1 MVINK
6 KNSLVSIRPV
16 LSPLTIVYLGL
27 ILWRDFF
34 YRIDVFPKR
43 KLSCVVISIGNISS
57 GGTGKTPMVISLAKF
72 FKMAGKSVAVLSR
85 GYGRQS
91 SGSLLVT
98 DGYSKPPD
106 WRLCGDEPALMAM
119 ALKGIPIIVDK
130 NRFRGGSFLIKHFNP
145 DIILLDDG
153 FQHFSISRNIDIVL
167 INSSDLQNDH
177 RLLPLGHLREP
188 WSCAKRADLIFLT
201 KTNLKKPSDYITR
214 KIKQLNVP
222 FFSST
227 ISATAV
233 LSGINKETISIKNL
247 SGRRVLALS
256 AIGDP
261 GGFHSLIKKTGA
273 TIAGSLIYQD
283 HHTYTKNDWKI
294 IKETKEEAG
303 ADLILTTEKD
313 LLKLEAFS
321 GDVPI
326 HAIRISL
333 NIEDQGF
340 QTIRDFIDKIGIIN

>member
-1 MVINK
+1 MT
-6 KNSLVSIRPV
+6 LRPA

-34 YRIDVFPKR
+34 YKIDVFPKR

-72 FKMAGKSVAVLSR
+72 FKKAGKSVAVLSR

-98 DGYSKPPD
+98 DGYSKPPN
-106 WRLCGDEPALMAM
+106 WKLCGDEPALMAM

-167 INSSDLQNDH
+167 INSGDLQQDH
-177 RLLPLGHLREP
+177 RLLPLGLLREP
-188 WSCAKRADLIFLT
+188 WSCTKRADIIFLT

-227 ISATAV
+227 ISATSV
-233 LSGINKETISIKNL
+233 LSSINEETISIKKL
-247 SGRRVLALS
+247 CRRRVLALS

-261 GGFHSLIKKTGA
+261 GGFHSLIQKTGA

-283 HHTYTKNDWKI
+283 HHAYTKNDWKI
-294 IKETKEEAG
+294 IKETKEEIG

-326 HAIRISL
+326 QAIRISL
-333 NIEDQGF
+333 NIEDQGS
-340 QTIRDFIDKIGIIN
+340 QTIRDFIDKIGITNKKNRSL

>member
-1 MVINK
+1 
-6 KNSLVSIRPV
+6 
-16 LSPLTIVYLGL
+16 
-27 ILWRDFF
+27 
-34 YRIDVFPKR
+34 
-43 KLSCVVISIGNISS
+43 
-57 GGTGKTPMVISLAKF
+57 
-72 FKMAGKSVAVLSR
+72 
-85 GYGRQS
+85 
-91 SGSLLVT
+91 LLVT

-119 ALKGIPIIVDK
+119 ALKGVPIIVDK

-167 INSSDLQNDH
+167 INSSDLQKDH

-188 WSCAKRADLIFLT
+188 WSCARRADLIFLT

-227 ISATAV
+227 ISAISV
-233 LSGINKETISIKNL
+233 LSSINEETRSIKNL

-256 AIGDP
+256 AIGDS

-273 TIAGSLIYQD
+273 TIEESLIYQD

-294 IKETKEEAG
+294 IKKTKEDVG

-321 GDVPI
+321 GDVPV
-326 HAIRISL
+326 HAIRINL

-340 QTIRDFIDKIGIIN
+340 QIIRDFIDKIEIIN

>member
-6 KNSLVSIRPV
+6 KNSLVSIRPF

-34 YRIDVFPKR
+34 YRIDVLPKR
-43 KLSCVVISIGNISS
+43 KLSCVVISIGNITS

-119 ALKGIPIIVDK
+119 ALKGVPIIVDK

-167 INSSDLQNDH
+167 INSSDLQHDH

-188 WSCAKRADLIFLT
+188 WSCTKRADIIFLT
-201 KTNLKKPSDYITR
+201 KTNLKKP
-214 KIKQLNVP
+214 
-222 FFSST
+222 
-227 ISATAV
+227 
-233 LSGINKETISIKNL
+233 
-247 SGRRVLALS
+247 
-256 AIGDP
+256 
-261 GGFHSLIKKTGA
+261 
-273 TIAGSLIYQD
+273 
-283 HHTYTKNDWKI
+283 
-294 IKETKEEAG
+294 
-303 ADLILTTEKD
+303 
-313 LLKLEAFS
+313 
-321 GDVPI
+321 
-326 HAIRISL
+326 
-333 NIEDQGF
+333 
-340 QTIRDFIDKIGIIN
+340 

>member
-1 MVINK
+1 
-6 KNSLVSIRPV
+6 
-16 LSPLTIVYLGL
+16 LG
-27 ILWRDFF
+27 R
-34 YRIDVFPKR
+34 
-43 KLSCVVISIGNISS
+43 
-57 GGTGKTPMVISLAKF
+57 
-72 FKMAGKSVAVLSR
+72 
-85 GYGRQS
+85 
-91 SGSLLVT
+91 
-98 DGYSKPPD
+98 
-106 WRLCGDEPALMAM
+106 
-119 ALKGIPIIVDK
+119 
-130 NRFRGGSFLIKHFNP
+130 
-145 DIILLDDG
+145 
-153 FQHFSISRNIDIVL
+153 
-167 INSSDLQNDH
+167 
-177 RLLPLGHLREP
+177 LREP

-227 ISATAV
+227 ISTTSV
-233 LSGINKETISIKNL
+233 LSSINEETISIKNL
-247 SGRRVLALS
+247 RGRHVLALS

-261 GGFHSLIKKTGA
+261 GGFHSLIQKTGA

-283 HHTYTKNDWKI
+283 HHTYTKNDWKT
-294 IKETKEEAG
+294 IKETKEEVG

-340 QTIRDFIDKIGIIN
+340 QTIRSFIDKIEIIN